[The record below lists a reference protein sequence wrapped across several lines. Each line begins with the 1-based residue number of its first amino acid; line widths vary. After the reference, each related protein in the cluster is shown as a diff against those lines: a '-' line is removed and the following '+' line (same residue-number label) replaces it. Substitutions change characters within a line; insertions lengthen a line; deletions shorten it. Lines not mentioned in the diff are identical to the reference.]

1 MCAQDPRIDYS
12 GNSEAEDVLR
22 WAIDKFHPSIKIA
35 CSFQNLVVVHMALE
49 INPDVTIFAIDTG
62 RLNEESY
69 QCAEDLQRRLGV
81 KIEWFFPKHPE
92 VETLE
97 REKGL
102 FSFKQSV
109 ENRQE
114 CCHIRKVEPLKRAL
128 SDLDAWITGLRRDQN
143 VTRTGTGKIEIDH
156 VHGDIVKIN
165 PIVDWTWDEVQDY
178 VREHDLPYNHLFDR
192 GFLSVGCAPCT
203 RPVRAGEHPRAGRW
217 WWEQAEHKEC
227 GLHNRNWNI

>member
-1 MCAQDPRIDYS
+1 MSNSDPRIDYDGS
-12 GNSEAEDVLR
+12 YEAKDVLE
-22 WAIDKFHPSIKIA
+22 WAISKFHPSIKIA

-62 RLNEESY
+62 RLNEETY
-69 QCAEDLQRRLGV
+69 QCAEDLQRQLGV
-81 KIEWFFPKHPE
+81 KIEWFFPKHEE
-92 VETLE
+92 VEALE

-102 FSFKQSV
+102 FSFKQSI

-114 CCHIRKVEPLKRAL
+114 CCHIRKVEPLQRAL

-143 VTRTGTGKIEIDH
+143 VTRTGTGKIEVDA
-156 VHGDIVKIN
+156 VHDNIIKVN

-178 VREHDLPYNHLFDR
+178 VRDHGLPYNHLFDR

>member
-1 MCAQDPRIDYS
+1 MSEQDPWIDYG
-12 GNSEAEDVLR
+12 GNYEAEDVLR
-22 WAIDKFHPSIKIA
+22 WAIGKFHPSIKIA
-35 CSFQNLVVVHMALE
+35 CSFQNLVVVHMALK

-62 RLNEESY
+62 RLNEETY
-69 QCAEDLQRRLGV
+69 QCAEDLQQALGV
-81 KIEWFFPKHPE
+81 KIEWFFPKHAE
-92 VETLE
+92 VEALE

-109 ENRQE
+109 EKRQE
-114 CCHIRKVEPLKRAL
+114 CCHIRKVEPLQRAL
-128 SDLDAWITGLRRDQN
+128 SDLDAWITGLRSEQN
-143 VTRTGTGKIEIDH
+143 VTRTGANKVEIDH
-156 VHGDIVKIN
+156 VHGGIVKIN

-178 VREHDLPYNHLFDR
+178 VREHKLPYNHLFDR

>member
-1 MCAQDPRIDYS
+1 MSEQDPRIDYS
-12 GNSEAEDVLR
+12 GSYEAEDVLR
-22 WAIDKFHPSIKIA
+22 WAIEKFQPSIKIA
-35 CSFQNLVVVHMALE
+35 CSFQNLVVVHMALK
-49 INPDVTIFAIDTG
+49 INPDVTIFAMDTG
-62 RLNEESY
+62 RLNEETY

-81 KIEWFFPKHPE
+81 KIEWFFPKHRE
-92 VETLE
+92 IEALE

-128 SDLDAWITGLRRDQN
+128 SGLDAWITGLRRDQN
-143 VTRTGTGKIEIDH
+143 VTRTSTGKIEIDH
-156 VHGDIVKIN
+156 VHGGIVKIN

>member
-1 MCAQDPRIDYS
+1 MREQDQRIDYS
-12 GNSEAEDVLR
+12 GNNEAEDVLR
-22 WAIDKFHPSIKIA
+22 WAIEKFAPSIKIA
-35 CSFQNLVVVHMALE
+35 CSFQNLVLVHMALE
-49 INPDVTIFAIDTG
+49 IDPDITIFAIDTG
-62 RLNEESY
+62 RLNEETY

-81 KIEWFFPKHPE
+81 KIEWFFPKHKE
-92 VETLE
+92 VEALE

-102 FSFKQSV
+102 FSFKQSAQ
-109 ENRQE
+109 NRQE

-143 VTRTGTGKIEIDH
+143 VTRTGTGKVEIDH
-156 VHGDIVKIN
+156 VHGGIVKIN
-165 PIVDWTWDEVQDY
+165 PIVDWTWDQVQDY
-178 VREHDLPYNHLFDR
+178 VRKHDLPYNHLFDR